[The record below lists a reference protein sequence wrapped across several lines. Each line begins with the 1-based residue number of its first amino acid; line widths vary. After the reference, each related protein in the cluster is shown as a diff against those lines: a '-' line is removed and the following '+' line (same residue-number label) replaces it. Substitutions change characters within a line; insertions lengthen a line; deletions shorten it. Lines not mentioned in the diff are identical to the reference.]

1 MANVFQPT
9 LESNVRYD
17 QPVDKPSIFGAV
29 AAVAGNLGEA
39 LVRSKTSGS
48 GGNTLSYTE
57 RKDIQDRQDLA
68 FFGEEMSKL
77 EAYRQEHG
85 EAAAQIK
92 ERQIAANFA
101 AKGITFNSDYQQVYE
116 TATGRPW
123 AGYGYQD
130 QAHVAQKMKDS
141 PEFQNGYL
149 ASYGV
154 LPDSATD
161 EERFQYASQYSAEVA
176 ANQVI
181 LNKNTID
188 GQLQWNNATRGVFE
202 TERQNIVDTSV
213 GLLLKAVASGQV
225 ITEVDMDKVKAQ
237 WESYK
242 STRLRPYGV
251 SDEQWKSE
259 AEARAT
265 IDQAITNLQ
274 SAVGNKAITERTL
287 TGIMQVAQKNES
299 PMAVLAISK
308 ALDVIVNQPGVVG
321 DLYKVANGYNVTVS
335 TSNLFDSINTDTG
348 VVEPAKLPENLQAVV
363 NEGDPKKV
371 WEGAEAARVLTTG
384 TPNDLQRPEFKQQF
398 VDQATVLGASMM
410 NTKNTA
416 PLSVEFIQKSVAS
429 PTFVNNIKTLESLD
443 PIAGASVKATVLSG
457 INTEVIKQQ
466 QKVDAIE
473 RNHFVKWDNGSY
485 VFDPVAYKDAHPNAS
500 DVTVA
505 GAADNW
511 ARREQQRQLSG
522 VDAPWTVAEQYRQG
536 IDLLE
541 KTRNSLTDN
550 TGPTKAEVNNSSN
563 VFNVPTEIL
572 QDRPFIEAVN
582 NVSSNLGFN
591 PDWLMRAIDFE
602 TAGSWSTSITA
613 PGTGATGLIQFIP
626 STARSLGIS
635 TAELATMDRAT
646 QMQYVQKY
654 LAPYKGRINNF
665 GDLYMAIHYPVAVG
679 KGDSF
684 VLYSKGT
691 KAYDFNKSLDGNG
704 DGTVTRGE
712 AVNAALRRSGGG
724 KVTQMNAGRPL
735 FLDPATG
742 TPFGSTSA
750 TSQAPDVTIETGS
763 PTAALEGGPQGGPE
777 STATILPEVTN
788 APSAPRTAPVEPL
801 VPSDVVKL
809 VKGLTRKATSTDEL
823 AQEIIKYLEGKD
835 AATN

>member
-777 STATILPEVTN
+777 STATILPEITN

>member
-48 GGNTLSYTE
+48 GGSTLSYTE

-149 ASYGV
+149 ASYAELG
-154 LPDSATD
+154 PEATD
-161 EERFQYASQYSAEVA
+161 TDRFTYASQYAAEVS
-176 ANQVI
+176 ANEVI
-181 LNKNTID
+181 IKKNTID
-188 GQLQWNNATRGVFE
+188 GVVQWNNATQGVYE
-202 TERQNIVDTSV
+202 SERERIKGASI
-213 GLLLKAVASGQV
+213 GLMMQAVANGQV
-225 ITEVDMDKVKAQ
+225 ITEEDFSRTRAI
-237 WESYK
+237 WEQYK
-242 STRLRPYGV
+242 SERPRPQNIP
-251 SDEQWKSE
+251 DDLWK
-259 AEARAT
+259 AEADARANV
-265 IDQAITNLQ
+265 DAAFTNLQ
-274 SAVGNKAITERTL
+274 TAVGNKAIADRL
-287 TGIMQVAQKNES
+287 MSGMAKMAQDGGD
-299 PMAVLAISK
+299 PITALAILKAPDVVIANHQGNVQSTLATISK
-308 ALDVIVNQPGVVG
+308 
-321 DLYKVANGYNVTVS
+321 GYNATVN
-335 TSNLFDSINTDTG
+335 TSSLFDSINTDTG
-348 VVEPAKLPENLQAVV
+348 VVEPAKLPENLQAIA

-371 WEGAEAARVLTTG
+371 WEGAEAAHVLTTG

-416 PLSVEFIQKSVAS
+416 PLSAEFIQKSVAS

-466 QKVDAIE
+466 QKVDSIE
-473 RNHFVKWDNGSY
+473 ATTFSKWTGTGY
-485 VFDPVAYKDAHPNAS
+485 EFDPVKYKNTNPNATEGQIAS
-500 DVTVA
+500 AKIVWDKAHTGYSKTDIA
-505 GAADNW
+505 
-511 ARREQQRQLSG
+511 L
-522 VDAPWTVAEQYRQG
+522 AEQYRQG

-541 KTRNSLTDN
+541 KTRNQLTDN

-742 TPFGSTSA
+742 TPFGSTPA

-763 PTAALEGGPQGGPE
+763 PTAALEGGPQAGPE

-823 AQEIIKYLEGKD
+823 AQEIIKYLEGRD

>member
-29 AAVAGNLGEA
+29 AAVAGKLGEA
-39 LVRSKTSGS
+39 RVSSKTSGS

-287 TGIMQVAQKNES
+287 TGVMQVAQKNES
-299 PMAVLAISK
+299 PMAVLAIGR

-416 PLSVEFIQKSVAS
+416 PLSAEFIQKSVAS

-500 DVTVA
+500 KYDIDYATHNWNTRAQAARNA
-505 GAADNW
+505 GF
-511 ARREQQRQLSG
+511 ET
-522 VDAPWTVAEQYRQG
+522 PWGVAEQYRQG

-550 TGPTKAEVNNSSN
+550 TGPTKSEVNNSSS

-582 NVSSNLGFN
+582 TVATQLSFN

-742 TPFGSTSA
+742 TPFGSTPA

-763 PTAALEGGPQGGPE
+763 PTAALEGGPQAGPE
-777 STATILPEVTN
+777 STATILPEVTE

-823 AQEIIKYLEGKD
+823 AQEIIKYLEGRD